1 MHKLKYINMIS
12 FNVYIKNMIM
22 INQFFLINFVSLLTF
37 LSYKYTFFFQV
48 NRVIILHH
56 FISFSFSLSLSL
68 SLFLSLF
75 LSLSRSFSFT
85 FSSPLSPL
93 SLSPLSLTPLALLVP
108 LQFFNLS
115 VHFHPPGHHFY
126 SFLHLRDIA
135 VVYPLN

>member
-85 FSSPLSPL
+85 FSFTFS
-93 SLSPLSLTPLALLVP
+93 SPLSLTPLALLVP